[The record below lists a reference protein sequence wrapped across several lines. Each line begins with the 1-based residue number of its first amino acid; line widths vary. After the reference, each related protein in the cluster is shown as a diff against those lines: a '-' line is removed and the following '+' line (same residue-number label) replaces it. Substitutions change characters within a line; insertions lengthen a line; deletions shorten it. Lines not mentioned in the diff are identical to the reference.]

1 MHFIGFFGNAPTT
14 SRQGTLP
21 FYKNQGHLNQ
31 KATLIRPFQ
40 FSIFP
45 YKLCFCDISGGR
57 TFLRSIYRFQ
67 TQSIETFFF
76 YFEVKCLK
84 RQVKHEC
91 YKISKIR
98 AYFGYIHYFD
108 RRIFQDVS
116 KLLILKVILLSCY
129 VKTRDL

>member
-1 MHFIGFFGNAPTT
+1 MGHIKVARWTYYTGNFQKQTFIECDRPDKRRVSYK
-14 SRQGTLP
+14 SR
-21 FYKNQGHLNQ
+21 
-31 KATLIRPFQ
+31 RPWT
-40 FSIFP
+40 FS
-45 YKLCFCDISGGR
+45 S
-57 TFLRSIYRFQ
+57 
-67 TQSIETFFF
+67 F

-129 VKTRDL
+129 VKTRNL